1 MVTTSEV
8 LVRESWAGRLRH
20 PGLVPLFPDSLTSL
34 LLQGMGLGDRPQVPG
49 TCHLFSLVSL
59 LPLPT
64 QCFPDPAPE
73 TLSTPI
79 LLSKVQK
86 T

>member
-1 MVTTSEV
+1 M
-8 LVRESWAGRLRH
+8 RESWAGCLGHLR
-20 PGLVPLFPDSLTSL
+20 LVPFFPDSLTSL
-34 LLQGMGLGDRPQVPG
+34 LLQGMGLRDRQQAPG
-49 TCHLFSLVSL
+49 TCHLISVVSL
-59 LPLPT
+59 LPLPA
-64 QCFPDPAPE
+64 QCLPELALE